1 MKKNN
6 EFASLNYARLDKNL
20 IIGNGRLASHLANY
34 FSLLKI
40 PFSQVYRKK
49 HSQEEMAKL
58 ISENDR
64 ILIAIS
70 DREIENFVKQFY
82 TSGKVWIHFS
92 GALTIEN
99 VFSCHPLMSFTEK
112 MFELT
117 VYEQIHFTVS
127 SWKDSQELSL
137 NQIIPFF
144 KNPHSYLN
152 YKQKSLYHSLC
163 VISGNFSVI
172 LWTEV
177 LKEFQ
182 KMNIPATALE
192 SYLENTLNNFKE
204 LRERALTGP
213 LQRKDLVTIKKN
225 LNALDENKEL
235 QNIYKSFLQLK
246 GVEL

>member
-40 PFSQVYRKK
+40 PFTQVYRKK
-49 HSQEEMAKL
+49 HSQAEIEKQ

-70 DREIENFVKQFY
+70 DREIESFVRQFY
-82 TSGKVWIHFS
+82 SSDKVWIHFS
-92 GALTIEN
+92 GALSVEN
-99 VFSCHPLMSFTEK
+99 VFSCHPLMSFSEK
-112 MFELT
+112 MFELP
-117 VYEQIHFTVS
+117 VYEKIHFVVS
-127 SWKDSQELSL
+127 SWKDSQEISL

-152 YKQKSLYHSLC
+152 YKQKSLYHCLC
-163 VISGNFSVI
+163 VMSGNFSVI

-177 LKEFQ
+177 LKEFH
-182 KMNIPATALE
+182 KMNIPSQALE
-192 SYLENTLNNFKE
+192 GYLENTLNNFKDLHE
-204 LRERALTGP
+204 KALTGP
-213 LQRKDLVTIKKN
+213 LQRKDLVTINKN
-225 LNALDENKEL
+225 LNALDERKEL
-235 QNIYKSFLQLK
+235 QNIYRSFLQLK
-246 GVEL
+246 GVNL